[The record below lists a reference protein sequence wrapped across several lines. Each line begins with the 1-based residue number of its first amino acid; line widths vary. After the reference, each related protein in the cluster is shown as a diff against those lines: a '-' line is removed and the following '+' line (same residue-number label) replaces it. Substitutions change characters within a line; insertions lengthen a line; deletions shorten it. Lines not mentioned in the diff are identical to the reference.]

1 MAHKEDCIFCKIVSK
16 QEPADIV
23 YEDDLCLAFLDKFP
37 QTRGHIQLIPKKH
50 YRWIYQVPE
59 MGQLFVTAQRLIRAI
74 IPALGAD
81 HVTLATLGREIE
93 HAHIWIVPQYKTEV
107 ALKEGLINKDGSPEL
122 LILLKKAV
130 NSI

>member
-1 MAHKEDCIFCKIVSK
+1 M
-16 QEPADIV
+16 
-23 YEDDLCLAFLDKFP
+23 
-37 QTRGHIQLIPKKH
+37 
-50 YRWIYQVPE
+50 
-59 MGQLFVTAQRLIRAI
+59 
-74 IPALGAD
+74 
-81 HVTLATLGREIE
+81 TLATLGREIE